1 MTGFAGLRRQHTVAL
16 TTFKRDGTPV
26 ATPVSLAVDDNDVTR
41 AVMCTWSTAG
51 KAKRIRNNP
60 AVTVAP
66 STVRG
71 TPTGPAIQAV
81 ARLLDGREVDAA
93 KRRLRRK
100 HPILHGALVP
110 IGHKLQRFD
119 TVYYELLAD
128 PN

>member
-1 MTGFAGLRRQHTVAL
+1 MSSL

-26 ATPVSLAVDDNDVTR
+26 ATPVSLAVDDNDTTR
-41 AVMCTWSTAG
+41 AVMRTWSTAG
-51 KAKRIRNNP
+51 KAKRIANNP

-100 HPILHGALVP
+100 HPI
-110 IGHKLQRFD
+110 
-119 TVYYELLAD
+119 
-128 PN
+128 